1 MGVGIAYAHPS
12 PGTLEHANHGA
23 RICHPRAMAQHADP
37 FSPSLRAAGMRQTP
51 QREGILQVLKDS
63 DRPLTVE
70 EIWERMPE
78 RRSGLPTVYRN
89 LERFVQE
96 GWAEGILGA
105 DQVMRFVRCDSRHHH
120 HHLQCRRC
128 GRTAEVDACGLEES
142 LRTME
147 ALSGFEITHHQLLL
161 FGLCAGCKNEKDR

>member
-1 MGVGIAYAHPS
+1 M
-12 PGTLEHANHGA
+12 
-23 RICHPRAMAQHADP
+23 AMADSAASS
-37 FSPSLRAAGMRQTP
+37 SPSLRAAGMRQTP
-51 QREGILQVLKDS
+51 QREGILRVLKDS

-89 LERFVQE
+89 LERFVHE
-96 GWAEGILGA
+96 RWAESILGS

-120 HHLQCRRC
+120 HHLQCERC

-142 LRTME
+142 LRNLE
-147 ALSGFEITHHQLLL
+147 ALSGFKITGHQLML
-161 FGLCAGCKNEKDR
+161 FGLCSDCHTEAGAGAEGHRSKTGPKGGPQEVGREIHR